1 MERRRPDPAARRGE
15 LEPLLLAAAAAYIL
29 GVLTAL
35 IAGGEWWLSVALW
48 LLVGGCVVVWRP
60 TPRTFV
66 TLLVLAAVAGGAHA
80 RFNDASD
87 QPRSALASAVGTHE
101 VSGTAREDAVVSGTF
116 ARVDLRVDR
125 LDGAPI
131 AGGLRRTVPARE
143 PIERGDLVTAT
154 VEVEPLTAFDDADI
168 ADRLRPIGLDATA
181 AFPERWTVQDGD
193 RTSLAALLARLRRAM
208 VRHIERALPEPA
220 SGLASGM
227 LVGERRALPP
237 SIVEDL
243 RRTGTTHLV
252 VVSGQNI
259 ALLVGILVAA
269 LTLAVSRRTASWI
282 ALLTL
287 FPYVVF
293 IGADPPVV
301 RAAFM
306 AVGITAGGILGRRT
320 PGWLYLLYA
329 VALVLA
335 WNPRYATD
343 LAFQLSASATLG
355 VVVIA
360 PALRDA
366 ILARLRLA
374 STGFGAPAIELAAT
388 ATGAALA
395 VVPVQ
400 VAAFERVSL
409 WTIPANILVAPFY
422 EATVAVA
429 VVASV
434 VGFSETAAEA
444 FRPAGQLAPAA
455 FLFVTRVVAGWP
467 SAEVALRAPLLAGF
481 AWVALLAGGTWYL
494 ARLGR
499 QASPLDPGR
508 GGYGAPV
515 LAGVLAAGLWFIVL
529 TPV

>member
-1 MERRRPDPAARRGE
+1 M
-15 LEPLLLAAAAAYIL
+15 
-29 GVLTAL
+29 
-35 IAGGEWWLSVALW
+35 
-48 LLVGGCVVVWRP
+48 
-60 TPRTFV
+60 

-259 ALLVGILVAA
+259 ALLAGILVAA

-409 WTIPANILVAPFY
+409 WTIPANILGR
-422 EATVAVA
+422 AVLR
-429 VVASV
+429 
-434 VGFSETAAEA
+434 GDGGGRRCGLRRRLQRDRRRGLPPR
-444 FRPAGQLAPAA
+444 RPARTRRLPIRHASRRGMAQRRGGAA
-455 FLFVTRVVAGWP
+455 
-467 SAEVALRAPLLAGF
+467 RAAARRL
-481 AWVALLAGGTWYL
+481 
-494 ARLGR
+494 RLGR
-499 QASPLDPGR
+499 AARWWHVVPRLGSEDRPRRSIRVEGVTGPRSSRVSSPPGSGSSCSR
-508 GGYGAPV
+508 R
-515 LAGVLAAGLWFIVL
+515 FD
-529 TPV
+529 